1 MVYIRPSVPVAP
13 STPLK
18 PVGEPVPAQDQGQAN
33 NPIVNEYIVKPET
46 ERRRQQQ
53 DRRQQKRDALLET
66 RAGRDRRKNKSVIS
80 VSV

>member
-1 MVYIRPSVPVAP
+1 MVYIRPSIPVAP

-18 PVGEPVPAQDQGQAN
+18 PVGEPLPAQDQNHAN
-33 NPIVNEYIVKPET
+33 NPIVNEYLVKPET